1 MTNFQLRSALALA
14 GLRGTA
20 VYMDSLKEWNLTE
33 SQVSLVREFND
44 AMRQQRRSSKTSV
57 KPRGIRVL
65 RYVRLDAF
73 NQCFEDR

>member
-20 VYMDSLKEWNLTE
+20 VYMDSLNEWNLTE

>member
-20 VYMDSLKEWNLTE
+20 VYMDSLREWNLTE

>member
-20 VYMDSLKEWNLTE
+20 VYMDSLREWNLTE

-73 NQCFEDR
+73 NQCFDDR

>member
-20 VYMDSLKEWNLTE
+20 VYMDSLSEWDLTE

-73 NQCFEDR
+73 NQCFDDR

>member
-20 VYMDSLKEWNLTE
+20 VYRDSLNEWNLTE

-57 KPRGIRVL
+57 KPRGVRVL

-73 NQCFEDR
+73 NQCFDDR

>member
-20 VYMDSLKEWNLTE
+20 VYMDSLREWNLTE

-57 KPRGIRVL
+57 KPRGVRVL

>member
-20 VYMDSLKEWNLTE
+20 VYMDSLREWNLTE

-57 KPRGIRVL
+57 KPRGVRVL

-73 NQCFEDR
+73 NQCFDDR

>member
-20 VYMDSLKEWNLTE
+20 VYMDSLREGNLTE

-57 KPRGIRVL
+57 KPRGVRVL